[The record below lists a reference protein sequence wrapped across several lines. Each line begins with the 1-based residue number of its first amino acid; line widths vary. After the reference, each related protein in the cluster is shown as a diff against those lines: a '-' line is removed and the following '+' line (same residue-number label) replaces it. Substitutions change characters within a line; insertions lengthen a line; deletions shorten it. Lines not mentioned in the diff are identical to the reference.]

1 MKKIGQIKGIS
12 DMMQK
17 SEGKDS
23 VIKLRPKAKIYEKS
37 YQINSKPEE

>member
-1 MKKIGQIKGIS
+1 
-12 DMMQK
+12 MMQK

-37 YQINSKPEE
+37 NQINSKQEKK